1 MAAPTKHDWVKI
13 SKEYIEAPS
22 DDLRPSLVAL
32 ASKYNVSIKYIE
44 QKCSKEKWVEQSKIF
59 LRRVSQESKQEKVSS
74 LAGEQT
80 KFDADILTVARA
92 LQGQI
97 IGHLNE
103 AKVNKTL
110 LATKDISLLSG
121 SLSTIQ
127 RIGRTALDLDTW
139 SPEKILNEA
148 RRLGFLLTDPRTL
161 TSASDEDRARLGEGR
176 AAYSPETSGDAIPLD
191 TVMAGV
197 AEIKPTIIPAA
208 SRNLEDILAT
218 KASDSVQDA

>member
-1 MAAPTKHDWVKI
+1 MAAPIKHDWEKI
-13 SKEYIEAPS
+13 SKEYIESPS

-32 ASKYNVSIKYIE
+32 AAKYGLSLKYLE
-44 QKCSKEKWVEQSKIF
+44 KKCSKEKWVEQSKIF
-59 LRRVSQESKQEKVSS
+59 LRRVSQESKQDKVSS

-80 KFDADILTVARA
+80 RFDADILTVARA

-103 AKVNKTL
+103 AKQNKTL

-139 SPEKILNEA
+139 SPDKIINEA
-148 RRLGFLLTDPRTL
+148 LKLGYIITDPRDI
-161 TSASDEDRARLGEGR
+161 SKDGED
-176 AAYSPETSGDAIPLD
+176 SPKEPIGGFS
-191 TVMAGV
+191 
-197 AEIKPTIIPAA
+197 
-208 SRNLEDILAT
+208 DILAT
-218 KASDSVQDA
+218 GENPTSPITTNNSQ

>member
-1 MAAPTKHDWVKI
+1 MASKHDWEKI

-22 DDLRPSLVAL
+22 DDVRPSLQSL
-32 ASKYNVSIKYIE
+32 ADKYGMSLNYI
-44 QKCSKEKWVEQSKIF
+44 QQRSAKEKWVEQSKIF
-59 LRRVSQESKQEKVSS
+59 LRRVSQESKLEKVSS

-80 KFDADILTVARA
+80 KFDTDILTVARA

-139 SPEKILNEA
+139 SPDKIINEA
-148 RRLGFLLTDPRTL
+148 LKLGYIITDPRDI
-161 TSASDEDRARLGEGR
+161 SKDGEDAPKEQIGGF
-176 AAYSPETSGDAIPLD
+176 S
-191 TVMAGV
+191 
-197 AEIKPTIIPAA
+197 
-208 SRNLEDILAT
+208 DILRENPDPAPPV
-218 KASDSVQDA
+218 AAENQQ

>member
-1 MAAPTKHDWVKI
+1 MAAPIKHDWDKI

-32 ASKYNVSIKYIE
+32 AEKYGLSRQYLEK
-44 QKCSKEKWVEQSKIF
+44 KCSKEKWVEQSKIF

-103 AKVNKTL
+103 AKIKKQFL
-110 LATKDISLLSG
+110 PPKDISLLSG

-139 SPEKILNEA
+139 SPDKIINEA
-148 RRLGFLLTDPRTL
+148 LKLGYIITDPRDL
-161 TSASDEDRARLGEGR
+161 SKDGEDAPKEQICGF
-176 AAYSPETSGDAIPLD
+176 S
-191 TVMAGV
+191 
-197 AEIKPTIIPAA
+197 
-208 SRNLEDILAT
+208 DILRENTDTASPIAT
-218 KASDSVQDA
+218 ENQQQSS

>member
-1 MAAPTKHDWVKI
+1 MAVKHDWTKI
-13 SKEYIEAPS
+13 SREYIEVSS
-22 DDLRPSLVAL
+22 DDLRPSLGDL
-32 ASKYNVSIKYIE
+32 AKKYNISLNYLE
-44 QKCSKEKWVEQSKIF
+44 QKCAKDKWVEQSKIF

-103 AKVNKTL
+103 AKIKKQFL
-110 LATKDISLLSG
+110 PPKDISLLSG

-139 SPEKILNEA
+139 SPDKIINEA
-148 RRLGFLLTDPRTL
+148 LKLGYIITDPRDL
-161 TSASDEDRARLGEGR
+161 SKDGEDAPQEQIGGF
-176 AAYSPETSGDAIPLD
+176 S
-191 TVMAGV
+191 
-197 AEIKPTIIPAA
+197 
-208 SRNLEDILAT
+208 DILRENPDPAPPV
-218 KASDSVQDA
+218 AAENQ

>member
-1 MAAPTKHDWVKI
+1 MSSSKYDWEKI
-13 SKEYIEAPS
+13 SKEYIESPS
-22 DDLRPSLVAL
+22 DDARPSLQSL
-32 ASKYNVSIKYIE
+32 AAKYGMSLNFIQQRSAKD
-44 QKCSKEKWVEQSKIF
+44 KWVEQAKIF
-59 LRRVSQESKQEKVSS
+59 LRRVSQESTQQKASS

-103 AKVNKTL
+103 AKVKKEL
-110 LATKDISLLSG
+110 LPTKDISLLSG

-127 RIGRTALDLDTW
+127 RIGRTALDLDSWT
-139 SPEKILNEA
+139 PEKILNEA

-176 AAYSPETSGDAIPLD
+176 AAYSTETSTDAIPFD
-191 TVMAGV
+191 SVMAGV
-197 AEIKPTIIPAA
+197 AEIKPTIIPTA
-208 SRNLEDILAT
+208 SRNLEDILAPKT
-218 KASDSVQDA
+218 SDRIQDS

>member
-1 MAAPTKHDWVKI
+1 MAAPIKHDWDKI

-32 ASKYNVSIKYIE
+32 AEKYGLSRQYLEK
-44 QKCSKEKWVEQSKIF
+44 KCSKEKWVEQSKIF

-97 IGHLNE
+97 IGHLNQ
-103 AKVNKTL
+103 AKQSKTL
-110 LATKDISLLSG
+110 LPPKDISQLTT

-139 SPEKILNEA
+139 TPDKVVNEA
-148 RRLGFLLTDPRTL
+148 LKLGFIVTDPRINSSD
-161 TSASDEDRARLGEGR
+161 TSEDRQ
-176 AAYSPETSGDAIPLD
+176 GDRQDA
-191 TVMAGV
+191 TESAF
-197 AEIKPTIIPAA
+197 
-208 SRNLEDILAT
+208 SDILAKT
-218 KASDSVQDA
+218 EN

>member
-32 ASKYNVSIKYIE
+32 ALKYGVSIKYIE
-44 QKCSKEKWVEQSKIF
+44 QKCSKEKWVEQAKIF

-103 AKVNKTL
+103 AKQSKTL
-110 LATKDISLLSG
+110 LPPKDISLLSG

-127 RIGRTALDLDTW
+127 RIGRTALDLDSWT
-139 SPEKILNEA
+139 PEKILNEA

-161 TSASDEDRARLGEGR
+161 TSATDEDRARLGKGR
-176 AAYSPETSGDAIPLD
+176 DADSSEANPF
-191 TVMAGV
+191 
-197 AEIKPTIIPAA
+197 
-208 SRNLEDILAT
+208 SDILAAT
-218 KASDSVQDA
+218 EDTATSPTANDRE

>member
-1 MAAPTKHDWVKI
+1 MATKHDWEKI
-13 SKEYIEAPS
+13 SKEYIEASS
-22 DDLRPSLVAL
+22 DDVRPSLQTL
-32 ASKYNVSIKYIE
+32 AEKYGINHNYLQ
-44 QKCSKEKWVEQSKIF
+44 QKCAKDKWVEQSKIF

-139 SPEKILNEA
+139 SPDKIINEA
-148 RRLGFLLTDPRTL
+148 LKLGYIITDPRDI
-161 TSASDEDRARLGEGR
+161 SKDGEDAPKEQICGF
-176 AAYSPETSGDAIPLD
+176 S
-191 TVMAGV
+191 
-197 AEIKPTIIPAA
+197 
-208 SRNLEDILAT
+208 DILRENT
-218 KASDSVQDA
+218 DTASPIAAENQ

>member
-1 MAAPTKHDWVKI
+1 MATKHNWEKI
-13 SKEYIEAPS
+13 SKEYIEASS
-22 DDLRPSLVAL
+22 DDVRPSLQSL
-32 ASKYNVSIKYIE
+32 AIKYGINYNYI
-44 QKCSKEKWVEQSKIF
+44 QQRSAKDKWVEQAKIF
-59 LRRVSQESKQEKVSS
+59 LRRVSQESTQQKASS

-103 AKVNKTL
+103 AKQSKTL
-110 LATKDISLLSG
+110 LPPKDISLLSG

-161 TSASDEDRARLGEGR
+161 TSASDEDRARLGEGSEQSSF
-176 AAYSPETSGDAIPLD
+176 A
-191 TVMAGV
+191 
-197 AEIKPTIIPAA
+197 
-208 SRNLEDILAT
+208 DILRENPDTASPSAT
-218 KASDSVQDA
+218 EDSQ

>member
-1 MAAPTKHDWVKI
+1 MAAPTKHDWAKI

-32 ASKYNVSIKYIE
+32 ALKYGVSIKYIE

-103 AKVNKTL
+103 AKQSKTL
-110 LATKDISLLSG
+110 LPPKDISLLSG

-139 SPEKILNEA
+139 TPEKILNEA

-161 TSASDEDRARLGEGR
+161 ASASDEDRARLGEGR
-176 AAYSPETSGDAIPLD
+176 DAFSPEANPFS
-191 TVMAGV
+191 
-197 AEIKPTIIPAA
+197 
-208 SRNLEDILAT
+208 DILAT
-218 KASDSVQDA
+218 AEEAPTTSPPANNSQ

>member
-103 AKVNKTL
+103 AKQSKTFL
-110 LATKDISLLSG
+110 PPKDISLLSG

-127 RIGRTALDLDTW
+127 RIGRTALDLDSWT
-139 SPEKILNEA
+139 PDKIVNEA
-148 RRLGFLLTDPRTL
+148 LKLGYLLTDPRTL
-161 TSASDEDRARLGEGR
+161 TSDTGSDGKSLGKGR
-176 AAYSPETSGDAIPLD
+176 D
-191 TVMAGV
+191 TDSSEAN
-197 AEIKPTIIPAA
+197 PF
-208 SRNLEDILAT
+208 SDILAT
-218 KASDSVQDA
+218 AEEAPTTPPPTNDRE

>member
-1 MAAPTKHDWVKI
+1 MASKHDWEKI
-13 SKEYIEAPS
+13 SKEYIESPS
-22 DDLRPSLVAL
+22 DDVRPSLQTL
-32 ASKYNVSIKYIE
+32 ADKYGMSLNYI
-44 QKCSKEKWVEQSKIF
+44 QQRSAKEKWVEQSKIF

-110 LATKDISLLSG
+110 LPTKDISLLSG

-139 SPEKILNEA
+139 SPDKIINEA
-148 RRLGFLLTDPRTL
+148 LKLGYIITDPRDI
-161 TSASDEDRARLGEGR
+161 SKDGEDTAQ
-176 AAYSPETSGDAIPLD
+176 
-191 TVMAGV
+191 
-197 AEIKPTIIPAA
+197 KPICGF
-208 SRNLEDILAT
+208 SDILAT
-218 KASDSVQDA
+218 GENPTTSPPANNSQ

>member
-1 MAAPTKHDWVKI
+1 MASKHDWEKI

-22 DDLRPSLVAL
+22 DDVRPSLQSL
-32 ASKYNVSIKYIE
+32 ADKYGMSLNYI
-44 QKCSKEKWVEQSKIF
+44 QQRSAKDKWVEQSKIF
-59 LRRVSQESKQEKVSS
+59 LRRVSQESKLEKVSS

-139 SPEKILNEA
+139 SPDKIINEA
-148 RRLGFLLTDPRTL
+148 LKLGYIITDPRDL
-161 TSASDEDRARLGEGR
+161 SNDGEDAPKEQICGF
-176 AAYSPETSGDAIPLD
+176 S
-191 TVMAGV
+191 
-197 AEIKPTIIPAA
+197 
-208 SRNLEDILAT
+208 DILRENTDTASPIAT
-218 KASDSVQDA
+218 ENQQ

>member
-1 MAAPTKHDWVKI
+1 MATKHDWEKI
-13 SKEYIEAPS
+13 SKEYIEASS
-22 DDLRPSLVAL
+22 DDVRPSLQSL
-32 ASKYNVSIKYIE
+32 ATKYGINYNYI
-44 QKCSKEKWVEQSKIF
+44 QQRSAKDKWVEQSKIF

-139 SPEKILNEA
+139 SADKIVNEA
-148 RRLGFLLTDPRTL
+148 LKLGYLLTDPRTL
-161 TSASDEDRARLGEGR
+161 TSDTGSHGKSLGKGGDTDS
-176 AAYSPETSGDAIPLD
+176 AETNPFS
-191 TVMAGV
+191 
-197 AEIKPTIIPAA
+197 
-208 SRNLEDILAT
+208 DILAT
-218 KASDSVQDA
+218 AEDTATPITANDSQ

>member
-1 MAAPTKHDWVKI
+1 MATKHDWEKI
-13 SKEYIEAPS
+13 SKEYIEASS
-22 DDLRPSLVAL
+22 DDVRPSLQTL
-32 ASKYNVSIKYIE
+32 AEKYGINHNYLQ
-44 QKCSKEKWVEQSKIF
+44 QKCAKDKWVEQSKIF

-139 SPEKILNEA
+139 SPDKIINEA
-148 RRLGFLLTDPRTL
+148 LKLGYIITDPRDI
-161 TSASDEDRARLGEGR
+161 SKDGEDSPQEQIGGFSDILRENTDRA
-176 AAYSPETSGDAIPLD
+176 SP
-191 TVMAGV
+191 V
-197 AEIKPTIIPAA
+197 AT
-208 SRNLEDILAT
+208 EDQQQ
-218 KASDSVQDA
+218 SS

>member
-32 ASKYNVSIKYIE
+32 AAKYSVSIKYIE
-44 QKCSKEKWVEQSKIF
+44 QKCSKDKWVEQSKIF

-103 AKVNKTL
+103 AKQSKTL
-110 LATKDISLLSG
+110 LPAKDISLLSG

-127 RIGRTALDLDTW
+127 RIGRTALDLDSWT
-139 SPEKILNEA
+139 PDKIVNEA
-148 RRLGFLLTDPRTL
+148 LKLGYLLTDPRTL
-161 TSASDEDRARLGEGR
+161 TSDTGSDGKSLGKGR
-176 AAYSPETSGDAIPLD
+176 D
-191 TVMAGV
+191 TDSTEAN
-197 AEIKPTIIPAA
+197 PF
-208 SRNLEDILAT
+208 SDILAT
-218 KASDSVQDA
+218 AEEAPTTSPPANNSQ

>member
-1 MAAPTKHDWVKI
+1 MAAPTKHDWAKI

-32 ASKYNVSIKYIE
+32 AAKYGVSIKYIE

-80 KFDADILTVARA
+80 KFDTDILTVARA

-103 AKVNKTL
+103 AKLKKAFL
-110 LATKDISLLSG
+110 PPKDISLLSG

-127 RIGRTALDLDTW
+127 RIGRTALDLDSWT
-139 SPEKILNEA
+139 PDKIVNEA
-148 RRLGFLLTDPRTL
+148 LKLGYLLTDPRTL
-161 TSASDEDRARLGEGR
+161 TSDTGSDGKSLGKGR
-176 AAYSPETSGDAIPLD
+176 D
-191 TVMAGV
+191 TDSTEAN
-197 AEIKPTIIPAA
+197 PF
-208 SRNLEDILAT
+208 SDILAT
-218 KASDSVQDA
+218 AEEAPTTSATANDRE

>member
-80 KFDADILTVARA
+80 KFDTDILTVARA

-103 AKVNKTL
+103 AKLKKEL
-110 LATKDISLLSG
+110 LPPKDISLLSG

-127 RIGRTALDLDTW
+127 RIGSDGKSLGKGRDTD
-139 SPEKILNEA
+139 STEA
-148 RRLGFLLTDPRTL
+148 NPF
-161 TSASDEDRARLGEGR
+161 A
-176 AAYSPETSGDAIPLD
+176 
-191 TVMAGV
+191 
-197 AEIKPTIIPAA
+197 
-208 SRNLEDILAT
+208 DILAT
-218 KASDSVQDA
+218 REAPTTPPPANNSQ

>member
-1 MAAPTKHDWVKI
+1 MATKHDWEKI
-13 SKEYIEAPS
+13 SKEYIEASS
-22 DDLRPSLVAL
+22 DDVRPSLQTL
-32 ASKYNVSIKYIE
+32 AEKYGINHNYLQ
-44 QKCSKEKWVEQSKIF
+44 QKCAKDKWVEQSKIF

-139 SPEKILNEA
+139 SPDKIINEA
-148 RRLGFLLTDPRTL
+148 LKLGYIITDPRDI
-161 TSASDEDRARLGEGR
+161 SKDGED
-176 AAYSPETSGDAIPLD
+176 SPQEQIGGFS
-191 TVMAGV
+191 
-197 AEIKPTIIPAA
+197 
-208 SRNLEDILAT
+208 DILRENPDPAPPV
-218 KASDSVQDA
+218 AAENQ

>member
-1 MAAPTKHDWVKI
+1 MASKHDWEKI
-13 SKEYIEAPS
+13 SKEYIESPS
-22 DDLRPSLVAL
+22 DDVRPSLQSL
-32 ASKYNVSIKYIE
+32 ADKYGMSLNYI
-44 QKCSKEKWVEQSKIF
+44 QQRSAKEKWVEQSKIF

-139 SPEKILNEA
+139 SPDKIINEA
-148 RRLGFLLTDPRTL
+148 LKLGYIITDPRNI
-161 TSASDEDRARLGEGR
+161 SKDGEDAPKEQIGGF
-176 AAYSPETSGDAIPLD
+176 S
-191 TVMAGV
+191 
-197 AEIKPTIIPAA
+197 
-208 SRNLEDILAT
+208 DILRENPDT
-218 KASDSVQDA
+218 ASPVAAENQ

>member
-1 MAAPTKHDWVKI
+1 MASKHDWEKI

-22 DDLRPSLVAL
+22 DDVRPSLQSL
-32 ASKYNVSIKYIE
+32 ADKYGMSLNYI
-44 QKCSKEKWVEQSKIF
+44 QQRSAKDKWVEQSKIF
-59 LRRVSQESKQEKVSS
+59 LRRVSQESKLEKVSS

-139 SPEKILNEA
+139 SPDKIINEA
-148 RRLGFLLTDPRTL
+148 LKLGYIITDPRDL
-161 TSASDEDRARLGEGR
+161 SKDGEDAPQEQIGGF
-176 AAYSPETSGDAIPLD
+176 S
-191 TVMAGV
+191 
-197 AEIKPTIIPAA
+197 
-208 SRNLEDILAT
+208 DILRENPDPAPPV
-218 KASDSVQDA
+218 AAENQ

>member
-1 MAAPTKHDWVKI
+1 MATKHDWEKI
-13 SKEYIEAPS
+13 SKEYIEASS
-22 DDLRPSLVAL
+22 DDVRPSLQTL
-32 ASKYNVSIKYIE
+32 AEKYGINHNYLQ
-44 QKCSKEKWVEQSKIF
+44 QKCAKDKWVEQSKIF

-139 SPEKILNEA
+139 SPDKIINEA
-148 RRLGFLLTDPRTL
+148 LKLGYIITDPRDI
-161 TSASDEDRARLGEGR
+161 SKDGED
-176 AAYSPETSGDAIPLD
+176 SPKEQIGGFS
-191 TVMAGV
+191 
-197 AEIKPTIIPAA
+197 
-208 SRNLEDILAT
+208 DILRENTDPASPVAT
-218 KASDSVQDA
+218 ENQQQPS

>member
-80 KFDADILTVARA
+80 KFDTDILTVARA

-103 AKVNKTL
+103 AKIKKEL
-110 LATKDISLLSG
+110 LPPKDISLLSG

-139 SPEKILNEA
+139 SPDKIVNEA
-148 RRLGFLLTDPRTL
+148 LKLGYLLTDPRTL
-161 TSASDEDRARLGEGR
+161 ASDTGSDGKSLGKGR
-176 AAYSPETSGDAIPLD
+176 DTDSTETNPFS
-191 TVMAGV
+191 
-197 AEIKPTIIPAA
+197 
-208 SRNLEDILAT
+208 DILAT
-218 KASDSVQDA
+218 AEEAPTTSAPANDSQ